1 LLWCFDAARR
11 ALVVA
16 AAVVVVVV
24 SVVGVVVVS
33 VVDVVEVVEPGYPGS
48 PGPVHAHATPPPAAS
63 VTADATAATVLR

>member
-1 LLWCFDAARR
+1 LWLADVLARR

-24 SVVGVVVVS
+24 SVVGVVVV
-33 VVDVVEVVEPGYPGS
+33 VVVPVVLVVAPGS

-63 VTADATAATVLR
+63 VRVDATAATVLR